1 MHISPWFAG
10 RKEKSMKYLNKVVEI
25 ILEVL
30 VAGMVLGCCWQV
42 ITRFVLHNPSKYTE
56 ELLRYMLIWLTM
68 MGVPYA
74 YGQNSHLAINLIV
87 KKFKPKNET
96 LAQIAIDVLI
106 MILSVSVMII
116 GGIMVTANAAGQ
128 LSPAMQIPMQV
139 YYVCVPV
146 SFSIISAS
154 LVTLIMFLTPHF
166 GVFISAQKMVT
177 GIDSFTLLAVPFFVL
192 AGLLMSNGGIAKRL
206 INLAM
211 LVLGKVPGSLAMTN
225 IAGNAMFGSISGSG
239 IAAATAIGGVMQPLE
254 NEQGY
259 DRAFSAAA
267 NVASAPV
274 GQLIPPTASFI
285 VFSAASGGVS
295 VAALLMAGWIPG
307 LLWALL
313 CMVVAFVYGK
323 KHGYVIKRDHLTA
336 KVVLK
341 TIWDAIPSL
350 FLIVIIIGGIL
361 SGYFTP
367 TEASGVAVVYAFI
380 LAVFVYKSIRIKDIP
395 RILKETAV
403 MTAIVML
410 IIGASSVLSFV
421 LSFTGLPQAISAAL
435 LGVSDNKIVI
445 LLIINLILLIV
456 GTFMDMAPAL
466 LIFTPIFL
474 PVVKALGMNPIQFGV
489 MMVMNLSI
497 GTITP
502 PVGSVL
508 FVGCSI
514 SHLQVEEVIKKLV
527 PFFVAIL
534 VALLFVTFVPQLS
547 MWLPT
552 VFGLLG

>member
-1 MHISPWFAG
+1 M
-10 RKEKSMKYLNKVVEI
+10 EI
-25 ILEVL
+25 QAAIVL
-30 VAGMVLGCCWQV
+30 V
-42 ITRFVLHNPSKYTE
+42 ITFF
-56 ELLRYMLIWLTM
+56 LL
-68 MGVPYA
+68 
-74 YGQNSHLAINLIV
+74 LA
-87 KKFKPKNET
+87 
-96 LAQIAIDVLI
+96 
-106 MILSVSVMII
+106 LS
-116 GGIMVTANAAGQ
+116 
-128 LSPAMQIPMQV
+128 
-139 YYVCVPV
+139 VPV
-146 SFSIISAS
+146 SFSIITSA
-154 LVTLIMFLTPHF
+154 LLTLTMFLTPKF

-177 GIDSFTLLAVPFFVL
+177 GIDSFTLLAVPFFLL

-254 NEQGY
+254 EEQGY
-259 DRAFSAAA
+259 NKAFSAAV
-267 NVASAPV
+267 NIASAPV

-295 VAALLMAGWIPG
+295 VAVLLMAGWIPG
-307 LLWALL
+307 LLWALF
-313 CMVVAFVYGK
+313 CMIVAYFYSK
-323 KHGYVIKRDHLTA
+323 KHGYVIKRDKLT
-336 KVVLK
+336 KEVVLK

-380 LAVFVYKSIRIKDIP
+380 LACFVYKSIKFKDIP
-395 RILKETAV
+395 GILKETAV

-435 LGVSDNKIVI
+435 LSLTSNKIVL

-474 PVVKALGMNPIQFGV
+474 PIIKTLGMDPIQFGV

-508 FVGCSI
+508 FVGCSV
-514 SHLQVEEVIKKLV
+514 SKLKVEEVIKKLLPYFGV
-527 PFFVAIL
+527 IV
-534 VALLFVTFVPQLS
+534 VALLLITFVPAFS
-547 MWLPT
+547 MWLPGIL
-552 VFGLLG
+552 GLLG

>member
-1 MHISPWFAG
+1 M
-10 RKEKSMKYLNKVVEI
+10 EI
-25 ILEVL
+25 Q
-30 VAGMVLGCCWQV
+30 A
-42 ITRFVLHNPSKYTE
+42 
-56 ELLRYMLIWLTM
+56 
-68 MGVPYA
+68 
-74 YGQNSHLAINLIV
+74 AI
-87 KKFKPKNET
+87 
-96 LAQIAIDVLI
+96 VLI
-106 MILSVSVMII
+106 IVFFLLLAFS
-116 GGIMVTANAAGQ
+116 
-128 LSPAMQIPMQV
+128 
-139 YYVCVPV
+139 VPV

-177 GIDSFTLLAVPFFVL
+177 GIDSFTLLAVPFFML
-192 AGLLMSNGGIAKRL
+192 AGLLMSSGGIAKRL

-211 LVLGKVPGSLAMTN
+211 LVLGKVPGSLTMTN

-254 NEQGY
+254 DEQGY

-313 CMVVAFVYGK
+313 CMIVAFVYGK
-323 KHGYVIKRDHLTA
+323 KHGYVVKREHLTS

-380 LAVFVYKSIRIKDIP
+380 LSVFVYKSIKFKDIP
-395 RILKETAV
+395 GILRETAV

-421 LSFTGLPQAISAAL
+421 LSFTGLPQAIS
-435 LGVSDNKIVI
+435 S
-445 LLIINLILLIV
+445 
-456 GTFMDMAPAL
+456 AL

-474 PVVKALGMNPIQFGV
+474 PVIKTLGMDPIQFGV

-514 SHLQVEEVIKKLV
+514 SHLQVEEVIKKLI

-534 VALLFVTFVPQLS
+534 AALLFVTFVPQLS
-547 MWLPT
+547 MWLPS